1 MNGSAKSPESFEQVF
16 TLVKSYCREQLSDIA
31 YTLWISNIE
40 PLGFNGST
48 AYLKIPSRF
57 RKNTVRENYSALLMR
72 AFEEILGFNISI
84 DFVCDEEDYSNANA
98 EEHSGVEYEYTFDSF
113 IVGSSNKFA
122 HAASQ
127 AVAQNP
133 GGAYNPLFIYGASGL
148 GKTHLLHAISAEVS
162 KSFPQT
168 KQLFTQGENFTNE
181 LIDAISNQT
190 TSAFHKKYRS
200 TDMLLVDDVQFIAGK
215 EQTQEEFF
223 HTFNTLYQQGKQIIL
238 TSDRPPKEIKTLE
251 ERLRTRFEW
260 GLLADVQPP
269 DFETRTAII
278 RRKAEQISIDIPT
291 EVTEY
296 IANRLKTNIRQLE
309 GAVKRIK
316 AYKLLQ
322 GLPPSIMVAQNTI
335 KDVLTDNQPIP
346 VTIDRIISE
355 VARTYGVSSADIRS
369 QKRSSNISGARQVSV
384 FVVREITQIS
394 MAAIGAEFGGRD
406 HSTMVYAVQ
415 QVEKNMEKDPRYKEI
430 VEDIIKN
437 IRGS

>member
-1 MNGSAKSPESFEQVF
+1 LRAMTDADGES
-16 TLVKSYCREQLSDIA
+16 
-31 YTLWISNIE
+31 
-40 PLGFNGST
+40 G
-48 AYLKIPSRF
+48 YL
-57 RKNTVRENYSALLMR
+57 Y
-72 AFEEILGFNISI
+72 I
-84 DFVCDEEDYSNANA
+84 D
-98 EEHSGVEYEYTFDSF
+98 EYTFENF
-113 IVGSSNKFA
+113 VVGNSNKFA
-122 HAASQ
+122 HAAAL
-127 AVAQNP
+127 AVGEGRQKK
-133 GGAYNPLFIYGASGL
+133 GYNPLFIYGESGL